1 MRESGLNHVLARAG
15 LIIIYAE
22 ALESQ
27 TDGKKKEEVKI
38 QLDRGRNTNIAIEMD
53 LAVSN
58 SEYHLNGIDRKVMD
72 I

>member
-1 MRESGLNHVLARAG
+1 M
-15 LIIIYAE
+15 
-22 ALESQ
+22 
-27 TDGKKKEEVKI
+27 GKKKEEVKI
-38 QLDRGRNTNIAIEMD
+38 QLDRGRNANIAIEMD